1 MPFVIGMDGGGTK
14 TTCLIKEVG
23 GELQKNG
30 RLVEQFQG
38 PGTNPHVVGFETA
51 AARIGELI
59 RYGLEAG
66 SLKTEEVSAVC
77 CGLAGVGRKSEE
89 QRMQQLIS
97 DELDSLKM
105 SEYCELDVCS
115 DSYIALRGA
124 LEPGTGEGILVISGT
139 GSNAL
144 ALTNSGKLTKSGG
157 WGHVLG
163 DEGSGYYI
171 GMKALNY
178 ITRAYDGRD
187 KATMLTSLILK
198 RLQLEKTED
207 LIAYIYGER
216 PEKREIASLA
226 RQVIE
231 AAEHRD
237 EAAENILRQAGE
249 ELLTHVESLFR
260 KNPQFT
266 KQTVVTAAG
275 SIFTY
280 STLVRET
287 FINGLRQRNL
297 GIYRKAYQS
306 PAFGAAIVAEELAHP
321 SKQ

>member
-1 MPFVIGMDGGGTK
+1 MPFVIGIDGGGTK
-14 TTCLIKEVG
+14 TTCLVKKAGSKQQEIA
-23 GELQKNG
+23 
-30 RLVEQFQG
+30 RFQG

-59 RYGLEAG
+59 RGGLEAVNVNR
-66 SLKTEEVSAVC
+66 EEVAAVC
-77 CGLAGVGRKSEE
+77 CGLAGVGRNSEE
-89 QRMQQLIS
+89 QRMQKLIS
-97 DELDSLKM
+97 DTLDSLEI
-105 SEYCELDVCS
+105 SEYCELNVCS

-124 LEPGTGEGILVISGT
+124 LQPGTDEGILVISGT

-144 ALTNSGKLTKSGG
+144 ALTSSGRLTKSGG
-157 WGHVLG
+157 WGHILG
-163 DEGSGYYI
+163 DEGSGYFI

-178 ITRAYDGRD
+178 MTRAYDGRD

-198 RLQLEKTED
+198 QLQLEKAED

-231 AAEHRD
+231 ASEHHD
-237 EAAENILRQAGE
+237 EAAENILRQASE
-249 ELLTHVESLFR
+249 ELLAHVESLFR
-260 KNPQFT
+260 KNPEFT
-266 KQTVVTAAG
+266 EQTVVTAAG
-275 SIFTY
+275 SIFSY
-280 STLVRET
+280 SKLVKET

-297 GIYRKAYQS
+297 GIYQEAYQS
-306 PAFGAAIVAEELAHP
+306 PAFGAALVAEELAHP